1 MKIGILGMGGIGSFI
16 GAKLTKNYE
25 NDPETDIIFICR
37 NATKKAINQNGLTLI
52 TADETLK
59 AKPFLTSD
67 VPEEI
72 GTLDMLILA
81 TKSFSLAQAIKTY
94 QDCIKE
100 DTVIIPLQNGVDAK
114 DIIVKNLNHYNSNI
128 LEGCIY
134 VASNI
139 EKPGVVKHLGGPGKI
154 VFGNT
159 DEVDFKWVETIL
171 TTGGLQATYTKD
183 IKTFLWKKYM
193 FVSPV
198 ATMTSALNIP
208 FGALVEN
215 AEYMR
220 ILENMMKEV
229 KALANAFNVTITDQD
244 IEAALGMLSNFPY
257 QSKSSL
263 QLDFENNSPQTEKYN
278 LVDYVIEQG
287 ETFEITVDTYK
298 DMNKKIIALY
308 TA

>member
-52 TADETLK
+52 TADETLT

-159 DEVDFKWVETIL
+159 DEVDFKWIETIL

>member
-37 NATKKAINQNGLTLI
+37 NATKKAINQDGLTLI
-52 TADETLK
+52 TADETLT

-159 DEVDFKWVETIL
+159 DEIDFKWVETIL

-308 TA
+308 TT